1 MGPVICVP
9 LHWLVCERSS
19 APRAAKS
26 LFTRG
31 KKGGQAAQCLLM
43 MTNLAA
49 DVTLII
55 LPVLPAHARDDDSGN
70 VIQSIH

>member
-1 MGPVICVP
+1 
-9 LHWLVCERSS
+9 
-19 APRAAKS
+19 
-26 LFTRG
+26 
-31 KKGGQAAQCLLM
+31 M

-70 VIQSIH
+70 VIQSIHYSIFVIFDVTCAVDAIA

>member
-1 MGPVICVP
+1 MCTIGRAA
-9 LHWLVCERSS
+9 WLVCERSS

-31 KKGGQAAQCLLM
+31 KKGGRAAQCLLM

-55 LPVLPAHARDDDSGN
+55 LPVLTAHARNDDSGN
-70 VIQSIH
+70 VIESIH